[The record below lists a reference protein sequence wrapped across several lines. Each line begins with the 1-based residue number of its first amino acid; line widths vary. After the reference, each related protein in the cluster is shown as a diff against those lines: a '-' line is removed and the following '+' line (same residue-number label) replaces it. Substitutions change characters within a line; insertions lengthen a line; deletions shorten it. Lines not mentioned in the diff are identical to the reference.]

1 MERQHR
7 LYRHRSSL
15 EGVIVP
21 SLQPLKVEE
30 RSLAIQVFDNIMLHF
45 EPCQATNISYKPVT
59 LIKLMKNKVSEKD
72 EFLDLFFTFIQQE
85 LLSEREGTGL
95 EQILSHLNRFCI
107 WSAEETNALHDC
119 LVAFAKYFIDN
130 FLPCKFPGATL
141 DISHLLFPV
150 ESLAVKTPQ
159 LTPALSHPRTP
170 EATIGTPQRVS
181 TSRQACL
188 IRDRHRCIISRKSNA
203 QEGQRRYKRD
213 GSNLKDDDGKSL
225 LEERDNMAFL
235 EVAHIIPH
243 SLMSLTSEEN
253 EWGLVSAHV
262 LSDLTIILADYI
274 QADSKQMAY
283 RILRMFNPS
292 AIHLINGVDINRPM
306 NALTLTHDLHK
317 LFSNFDIAFEP
328 AGSQPHTYKINYVE
342 TDRIG
347 RVERLPVI
355 RTLYLTPDQSTD
367 PPSPQLLK
375 IHAAIGRILHLSAAG
390 DYIDDLLRDIEEME
404 AGKVMTNGST
414 RLDDYIRF
422 RLGETSVY

>member
-7 LYRHRSSL
+7 LHRHRSSL

-21 SLQPLKVEE
+21 SPQPLKVEE

-72 EFLDLFFTFIQQE
+72 EFLDLFFTFIQQG

-119 LVAFAKYFIDN
+119 LVAFAKDFIDN
-130 FLPCKFPGATL
+130 FLPLK
-141 DISHLLFPV
+141 
-150 ESLAVKTPQ
+150 SLAVKTPQ

-188 IRDRHRCIISRKSNA
+188 IRDRHRCIISRKFNA

-253 EWGLVSAHV
+253 EWGL
-262 LSDLTIILADYI
+262 
-274 QADSKQMAY
+274 ADSKQMAY

-355 RTLYLTPDQSTD
+355 RTLYLTPDQSID